1 MASGIKCSDT
11 CVDAF
16 NDMKFR
22 KTHRYILYEICDD
35 KEIRVSYRAKRSAT
49 FGDFIQDLVSARKE
63 KKALYAVYD
72 YESPGKMPYLVFIVW
87 TPTDIEIRK
96 KMIYAASTDAIK
108 RKLIGLKTTIQA
120 HDLDDITEE
129 EILKK
134 TS

>member
-35 KEIRVSYRAKRSAT
+35 KEIRVSYRAKRN
-49 FGDFIQDLVSARKE
+49 LVSARKE